1 MVYGLNFKVRF
12 ITQNAQCG
20 QANNAINPSLL
31 HFLTLM
37 LHYCRFW
44 VLICCIN
51 TEYIFV
57 STGAVKERVFLF

>member
-1 MVYGLNFKVRF
+1 MVYGLNFKVKF
-12 ITQNAQCG
+12 IMQNAQCG
-20 QANNAINPSLL
+20 QAKNAINPSLL

-51 TEYIFV
+51 MEYIFV
-57 STGAVKERVFLF
+57 SMGTTKGRILLF